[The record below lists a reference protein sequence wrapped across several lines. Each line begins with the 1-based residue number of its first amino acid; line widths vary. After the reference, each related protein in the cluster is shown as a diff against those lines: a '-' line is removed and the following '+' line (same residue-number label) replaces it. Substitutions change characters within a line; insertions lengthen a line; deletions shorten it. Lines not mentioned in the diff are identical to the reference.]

1 MEVLYARCA
10 GLDVH
15 KDTVVACARQVVD
28 RSVKQDVATFATT
41 TSGLLALGDWPGGSP
56 EVYVRRLLGQHPGVM
71 VTAGTHVP
79 GCSAR
84 VLRKRLVSPEQPDIS
99 RRRRAR
105 IGPWEAAGELR
116 TYFRPAPSPLACTQ
130 FKSGH
135 TQQHFVQRLCCDR
148 DPPTSVA
155 CLFGVDEIR
164 DVPKWAERLLRKTT

>member
-1 MEVLYARCA
+1 V
-10 GLDVH
+10 
-15 KDTVVACARQVVD
+15 
-28 RSVKQDVATFATT
+28 
-41 TSGLLALGDWPGGSP
+41 LALGDWPGGSP